1 MWKVMGLTPRGHYWW
16 GILFLL
22 VMEHI
27 ISELPQASWNQKKKK
42 EKKQHATT
50 LFEALATVKKER
62 KYIFLYVL
70 ISAWLNNYSRW
81 ISFIRVTRD
90 KENAFFPHCSGFY
103 TKIRLLSF
111 EIKSNTSYTSF
122 KPSIWQHGKS
132 IPGKLI
138 ILHSCKATCEISN
151 SFFFLSFK
159 TSLSNQLWVNTDDIK
174 KKEV

>member
-1 MWKVMGLTPRGHYWW
+1 MESDGFNTQRT
-16 GILFLL
+16 LL
-22 VMEHI
+22 VRNFIFISDGTYYQWTTTSIME
-27 ISELPQASWNQKKKK
+27 SKKKK